1 METII
6 SSPLKITHNMPS
18 SIIYLLDL
26 NGLFG
31 PLIIFAASLWQ
42 LWGNSIYWIGNII
55 LLFINMNINDV
66 LKEWIK
72 GPRPVGG
79 RSMTTYEYYTG
90 IQEYGMPSGH
100 SQLAFGLVTYSYL
113 VKQSTMN
120 MIGGMFIISLT
131 LYQRWKYKRHSIE
144 QLGIGAVVGILVA
157 YIGYTLITMGITG
170 Q

>member
-1 METII
+1 
-6 SSPLKITHNMPS
+6 
-18 SIIYLLDL
+18 
-26 NGLFG
+26 
-31 PLIIFAASLWQ
+31 
-42 LWGNSIYWIGNII
+42 
-55 LLFINMNINDV
+55 
-66 LKEWIK
+66 
-72 GPRPVGG
+72 
-79 RSMTTYEYYTG
+79 MTTYEYYTG